1 MEPSCKEDFKERT
14 LRSLKQGFGRL
25 WRRRSVTISEYDPCY
40 KVAYL
45 GNVIT
50 GWAKGKLLYYF

>member
-1 MEPSCKEDFKERT
+1 MEVGGKEDFKERT
-14 LRSLKQGFGRL
+14 LRTLKQGLGKF
-25 WRRRSVTISEYDPCY
+25 WKRRSVTITEYDPCY

-50 GWAKGKLLYYF
+50 GWAKGKF